1 MVNEANLIDNGIP
14 TTLPVNGHDLYNYL
28 VKYAGSN
35 TQLQAVVSFDQNLDV
50 DILKKAVRL
59 SLDAEPV
66 LGCRFIE
73 DEKQPY
79 WQRFEKPDEI
89 QWFEFVQN
97 DNKQEAVEQF
107 LKGPFIHD
115 GQQVNVQLIR
125 AEGGD
130 TLCIKINHSCSDAT
144 GLKEY
149 LQLLAGIYSGL
160 KEDSSFQ
167 PLPNIQGRRDQK
179 HYFDALGIEEPLAL
193 FDPQAQFVPSTWA
206 FPHHG
211 REFKEMRIAM
221 RRIRDGVYERIK
233 AFGNTHEVT
242 INTIILTAFFKSMFE
257 LVKPPVGEEMGI
269 CVTVDL
275 RKAFIGSPDQAICN
289 LSVAMYPRIHR
300 IEEELFLETL
310 KRVSGSI
317 EELKG
322 PRAGLLDAVGLEVWN
337 NIDYSQAVGQMQA
350 LVQWLVE
357 TGKSYPF
364 LSNMGII
371 KPLEFGQTVANDA
384 YIVNPTAYAPGF
396 MLGVSTYNK
405 TLTLEVSYYEPSHR
419 TEEVE
424 AFLDLMEK
432 ELCSL

>member
-1 MVNEANLIDNGIP
+1 MINEVNLIENGIP
-14 TTLPVNGHDLYNYL
+14 NTLPVNGHDLYNYL

-35 TQLQAVVSFDQNLDV
+35 TQLQAIISFDQDLDA

-97 DNKQEAVEQF
+97 VNKQEAVEQF
-107 LKGPFIHD
+107 LKGPFAFT
-115 GQQVNVQLIR
+115 GQQVNVRLIR

-130 TLCIKINHSCSDAT
+130 TLCIKICHACSDAK

-149 LQLLAGIYSGL
+149 LQLLAGIYSRL
-160 KEDSSFQ
+160 KEDSGFQ
-167 PLPNIQGRRDQK
+167 PVPNKGRRDQK

-206 FPHHG
+206 FPYHG
-211 REFKEMRIAM
+211 RENKEMHIAM

-233 AFGNTHEVT
+233 AFGNTHKVT
-242 INTIILTAFFKSMFE
+242 INTIILTAFFKSLFE
-257 LVKPPVGEEMGI
+257 FVKPPVGEEMGI

-300 IEEELFLETL
+300 IEEEPFFETL

-322 PRAGLLDAVGLEVWN
+322 PRAGLLDAVGLEVWD
-337 NIDYSQAVGQMQA
+337 NIDFSQAVGQMQA
-350 LVQWLVE
+350 LAQWLVE

-364 LSNMGII
+364 LSNMGVIN
-371 KPLEFGQTVANDA
+371 PLEFGQIIANDA

-396 MLGVSTYNK
+396 MLGVNTYNK
-405 TLTLEVSYYEPSHR
+405 TLTLQVSYYEPSHR
-419 TEEVE
+419 TEEIE
-424 AFLDLMEK
+424 AFMDLMEK
-432 ELCSL
+432 ELRSL